1 MTQVTALVGVLLMIT
16 GVGGYILTH
25 MVSRTALIPAAI
37 GVVLLLLATW
47 GKRQSAQKHAMH
59 GAMVVALLGI
69 AGSLRG
75 VLQLPT
81 VLSGGEVARPA
92 AVYAQS
98 ITAVALLVLLVAGI
112 RSFIAA
118 RRTGPGR

>member
-1 MTQVTALVGVLLMIT
+1 MTRLTALVGVLLMIT
-16 GVGGYILTH
+16 GVAGYILTH

-37 GVVLLLLATW
+37 GVVLLLLAAW
-47 GKRQSAQKHAMH
+47 AQREGARKHAMH
-59 GAMVVALLGI
+59 ATLVVALLGL

-81 VLSGGEVARPA
+81 ALSGGAVARPA

-118 RRTGPGR
+118 RRARTGA